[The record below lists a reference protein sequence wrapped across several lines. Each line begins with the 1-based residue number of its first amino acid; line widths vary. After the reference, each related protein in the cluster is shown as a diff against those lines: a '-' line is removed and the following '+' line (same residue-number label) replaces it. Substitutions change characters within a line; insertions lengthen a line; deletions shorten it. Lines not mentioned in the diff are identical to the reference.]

1 MKYEDAQRQRL
12 LRPKV
17 GWQRA
22 KPSASGHYQRQK
34 AHEAVGLG
42 KQRRQCGALAAGSCV
57 LLGWLR
63 LVLLHSQVLQM
74 VKIYYHFTRLSRRL
88 GAVGAP
94 LLGLVCPS
102 VTVD

>member
-1 MKYEDAQRQRL
+1 
-12 LRPKV
+12 V

-74 VKIYYHFTRLSRRL
+74 VKIYYYFTRFSRRL